1 MTRYRI
7 VDENL
12 AGYRGVWPDNPNNL
26 NDADLPLVHV
36 FRDDELDDLAR
47 RINGHVTGAAAND
60 PEDIAAIVGVLRNHG
75 SNQ

>member
-1 MTRYRI
+1 MTRLRI
-7 VDENL
+7 FHQYE
-12 AGYRGVWPDNPNNL
+12 AGV
-26 NDADLPLVHV
+26 ACDLVGDHEWNAHRPLVHV